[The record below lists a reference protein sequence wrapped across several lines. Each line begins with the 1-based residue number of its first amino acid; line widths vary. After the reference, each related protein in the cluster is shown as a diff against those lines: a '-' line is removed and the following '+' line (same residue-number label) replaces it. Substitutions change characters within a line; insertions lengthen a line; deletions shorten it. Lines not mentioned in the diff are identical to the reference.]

1 MNQRSFNVLYVAY
14 LEHSVRY
21 YEMDESIISDE
32 LYDRLCRALLRHW
45 HSFNH
50 SLKHLTDVSALQ
62 AGSGYHLTGV
72 PALDRIRTMIR
83 LYGTTSILDALSK
96 ETP

>member
-1 MNQRSFNVLYVAY
+1 MNQRSFNVMYMAY

-21 YEMDESIISDE
+21 YEQDVSLISDE
-32 LYDRLCRALLRHW
+32 LYDRLCKALLRHW

-62 AGSGYHLTGV
+62 AGSGYHLTGRPELHRV
-72 PALDRIRTMIR
+72 RSMIAYYGNQTFLEALT
-83 LYGTTSILDALSK
+83 K